1 MEKCFGD
8 LKELIDYIEVE
19 YIKITEAWLCGAD
32 LIIDFKKHYISDI
45 ETNGIIYCN
54 IMQYSQ
60 WLNEQSTEIVLNLSS
75 VCSCPVTARVKAQN
89 SIAYKIKMYK
99 TDRHEFGKIPI
110 NKCINDLFG
119 IRIILETTLPYEE
132 IRDFIQNMYA
142 RKYRCINSSKND
154 YKAVHLYFKK
164 DNRSFPWELQVW
176 KKCDVE
182 SNFISHKKYKQE
194 YTTWEK
200 ESREGGIINGYSLYH
215 YE

>member
-1 MEKCFGD
+1 MEDCFRD
-8 LKELIDYIEVE
+8 LKELINYIEVE
-19 YIKITEAWLCGAD
+19 YIKITNAWLCRAD
-32 LIIDFKKHYISDI
+32 LTIDFKKHRISDI

-60 WLNEQSTEIVLNLSS
+60 WLNEQSADIVLHLCS
-75 VCSCPVTARVKAQN
+75 VCSCPVTARVKTQN
-89 SIAYKIKMYK
+89 SIAYKIERYK

-119 IRIILETTLPYEE
+119 IRIILETTSPYGE
-132 IRDFIQNMYA
+132 IHSLMQNMCVG
-142 RKYRCINSSKND
+142 KYRCINSSKND
-154 YKAVHLYFKK
+154 YKAIHLYFKK

-182 SNFISHKKYKQE
+182 SNFISHKNYKQE